1 MKHFL
6 VNNYM
11 YSILCAQFFIVH
23 HNLTNKNENC
33 KKGNFLHLCNTVLL
47 QYFLVKKK
55 FRIILFKR
63 RLIRF
68 SSHPA
73 GVTDAFCASGGS
85 FSLRNSKVMYE
96 TVMFQKGKMF
106 SISDGDFQVYW
117 AS

>member
-1 MKHFL
+1 MKHFF

-55 FRIILFKR
+55 F
-63 RLIRF
+63 
-68 SSHPA
+68 SN
-73 GVTDAFCASGGS
+73 
-85 FSLRNSKVMYE
+85 NS
-96 TVMFQKGKMF
+96 FQKTTYPFFFPSCRCYGRILCVGRF
-106 SISDGDFQVYW
+106 LQFAQLEGDVRDGHVPEGEDVLH
-117 AS
+117 